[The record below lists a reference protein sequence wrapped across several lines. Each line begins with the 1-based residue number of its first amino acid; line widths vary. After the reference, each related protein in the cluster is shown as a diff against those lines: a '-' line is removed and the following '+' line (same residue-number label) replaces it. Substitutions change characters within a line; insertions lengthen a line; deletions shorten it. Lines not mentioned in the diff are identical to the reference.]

1 VVTILT
7 CYQAN
12 PKLAKLRDD
21 DDRLPIHWA
30 ASYNRLPLVEILSD
44 RKDFDPD
51 VQVRHTS
58 PAHISNLRAS
68 GKAVLTRANHQ
79 DGAGWTP
86 LMIASSLK
94 DTSTSDPLISLL
106 LAKNADP
113 TLTTSTG
120 ATALHFAASKSNLDT
135 AKKLLEHK
143 ASARVKDKRGQLPL
157 HRAAAVGNVP
167 MVKLLLQNR
176 SPVNASDGDGCTA
189 LHHAVAEG
197 HGDAAVVL
205 LKAGAETDKKD
216 NNGAL
221 ALDLAPD
228 AKVSQAAICLIVE
241 RVVTDFVVGQRFYQ
255 EGCRGGGN
263 YPVDWV
269 YRSAQHRLESAL
281 SSTGMNSEMVVKHDI
296 MHLLE
301 FLPFNQ
307 PNQHHHFMFL
317 STSSRYIFL
326 TSTRSLFN
334 SSTSSSF
341 SPNICRQASYL
352 CFTRFNS

>member
-1 VVTILT
+1 MATDQGETNKFAIHAACRDGQNPSLPEHIANAAPVNLAESLLN
-7 CYQAN
+7 AN

-30 ASYNRLPLVEILSD
+30 ASYNRLPIVEILSD

-51 VQVRHTS
+51 V
-58 PAHISNLRAS
+58 
-68 GKAVLTRANHQ
+68 Q

-94 DTSTSDPLISLL
+94 DTATSEPLINLL

-135 AKKLLEHK
+135 AKKLLEYK

-167 MVKLLLQNR
+167 MIKLLLANR
-176 SPVNASDGDGCTA
+176 SPVNATDADGCTA

-216 NNGAL
+216 STGAL

-228 AKVSQAAICLIVE
+228 AKVRDYITRAAE
-241 RVVTDFVVGQRFYQ
+241 E
-255 EGCRGGGN
+255 EGIT
-263 YPVDWV
+263 
-269 YRSAQHRLESAL
+269 L
-281 SSTGMNSEMVVKHDI
+281 
-296 MHLLE
+296 
-301 FLPFNQ
+301 
-307 PNQHHHFMFL
+307 
-317 STSSRYIFL
+317 
-326 TSTRSLFN
+326 
-334 SSTSSSF
+334 
-341 SPNICRQASYL
+341 
-352 CFTRFNS
+352 

>member
-1 VVTILT
+1 
-7 CYQAN
+7 
-12 PKLAKLRDD
+12 
-21 DDRLPIHWA
+21 
-30 ASYNRLPLVEILSD
+30 
-44 RKDFDPD
+44 
-51 VQVRHTS
+51 
-58 PAHISNLRAS
+58 
-68 GKAVLTRANHQ
+68 
-79 DGAGWTP
+79 
-86 LMIASSLK
+86 MIASSLK
-94 DTSTSDPLISLL
+94 DTSTSDPLIDLL

-189 LHHAVAEG
+189 LHHAIAEG

-216 NNGAL
+216 TSGAL

-228 AKVSQAAICLIVE
+228 AKVSLAAICLAVE
-241 RVVTDFVVGQRFYQ
+241 SYVTDFVVGQRVHY

-263 YPVDWV
+263 HTID
-269 YRSAQHRLESAL
+269 
-281 SSTGMNSEMVVKHDI
+281 G
-296 MHLLE
+296 
-301 FLPFNQ
+301 
-307 PNQHHHFMFL
+307 
-317 STSSRYIFL
+317 
-326 TSTRSLFN
+326 
-334 SSTSSSF
+334 
-341 SPNICRQASYL
+341 
-352 CFTRFNS
+352 